1 MQGGWDITLVEK
13 SNFLGA
19 GNKTRWYGGHPYT
32 FGPRHFLTQNEKVYE
47 YLNKH
52 CPLRRCNDHVFLTFI
67 EQDAQF
73 YNYPI
78 HIDDVGFM
86 PESDQI
92 QRELKETQELKG
104 GIEAKNFEE
113 FWIQSIG
120 KTLYGKFVDSYSK
133 KMWMVNDNKVIDDF
147 SWSPKG
153 VTLKEGPREAWD
165 SAISAYP
172 YARNGY
178 DDYFEIATE
187 NVTVLMRTP
196 IETYNIPEKT
206 VIFNGEAHSYDVIFN
221 TASPDLVMNN
231 FFGELRYIGR
241 DFYKFVLP
249 VKHAFPEN
257 VYFLYY
263 AGSEPFTRLVEYKQF
278 TRQNYDEPSTIIG
291 MEIPSK
297 NGRYYPLPL
306 QSEYALAQKYF
317 DAMPDGVFSI
327 GRAGS
332 FQYRVDVDDC
342 IAQAMDCVTSL
353 K

>member
-1 MQGGWDITLVEK
+1 
-13 SNFLGA
+13 
-19 GNKTRWYGGHPYT
+19 
-32 FGPRHFLTQNEKVYE
+32 
-47 YLNKH
+47 
-52 CPLRRCNDHVFLTFI
+52 
-67 EQDAQF
+67 
-73 YNYPI
+73 
-78 HIDDVGFM
+78 M

-92 QRELKETQELKG
+92 QKELKETQKLKG

-120 KTLYGKFVDSYSK
+120 KTLYGKFVDNYSK

-278 TRQNYDEPSTIIG
+278 TRQNYDESSTIIG